1 MLNVVIIE
9 DEIHS
14 RETLKTLLTEFCED
28 VNVMGMTGS
37 VEEAV
42 ALINQLQPELVF
54 LDIELQTGTGF
65 DVLNQVDQRNFEVIF
80 TTAFEHYAIKAIK
93 FSSIDYL
100 LKPIDLD
107 ELQEALRKARQKKD
121 QLLTTRQLDLLLKN
135 IANKTDQ
142 KRKICLSTADGLE
155 FIEVGNIT
163 YCEANGSYTNFHIKP
178 NVRLVVSKNLKEY
191 EQMLADYDFMRV
203 HNSFLINLHE
213 VKKFVKSEGGYI
225 LMNNE
230 AQISI
235 SPSKRDTFLRLMAKL
250 F

>member
-14 RETLKTLLTEFCED
+14 RETLKTLLTEFCEG

-107 ELQEALRKARQKKD
+107 ELQDALRKARQKKD

-135 IANKTDQ
+135 IANKTDK

-178 NVRLVVSKNLKEY
+178 DIRLVVSKNLKEY
-191 EQMLADYDFMRV
+191 EQMLTDYDFMRV

-225 LMNNE
+225 LMNSE

-235 SPSKRDTFLRLMAKL
+235 SPSKRDAFLRLMTKL